1 MTTVQSNTNVT
12 CFNVIIL
19 VSNSCLIMMRIKFY
33 KDTNDCLSYIYNH
46 AFHDYFSFNCL
57 VEEETGTMPT
67 DRASDTTLD
76 KPLSEECRKILNGV
90 KYYLVK
96 DMDAEEV
103 LLRMAH
109 ENVFNAAEE
118 DRIKAKPTR
127 SEKNGQLLEIL
138 PTKGTKAYEIFK
150 KVLQKVHQH
159 LANLILERGKCYDD
173 HENQLA
179 LKESCMITCHPN
191 FGTMP
196 HNTPR
201 WRCQTGF

>member
-1 MTTVQSNTNVT
+1 
-12 CFNVIIL
+12 
-19 VSNSCLIMMRIKFY
+19 
-33 KDTNDCLSYIYNH
+33 
-46 AFHDYFSFNCL
+46 
-57 VEEETGTMPT
+57 MPT

-96 DMDAEEV
+96 DMDSEEV

-201 WRCQTGF
+201 